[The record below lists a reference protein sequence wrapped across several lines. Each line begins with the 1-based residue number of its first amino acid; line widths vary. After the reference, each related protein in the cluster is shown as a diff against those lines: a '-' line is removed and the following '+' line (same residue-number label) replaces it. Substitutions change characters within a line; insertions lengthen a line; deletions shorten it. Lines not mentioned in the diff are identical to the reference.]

1 MTSEADTPTCSAR
14 GCREAAAWMLL
25 WRNPRLHTPDR
36 VKRWAAC
43 ETHLESLRSFLTD
56 RGFPC
61 ETEAV
66 PQGGAMG

>member
-1 MTSEADTPTCSAR
+1 MTSDAETPTCSAR
-14 GCREAAAWMLL
+14 GCRREAAWMLL
-25 WRNPRLHTPDR
+25 WRNPRLHGPER

-43 ETHLESLRSFLTD
+43 EEHLATLREFLTS

-66 PQGGAMG
+66 PPSGAMG

>member
-1 MTSEADTPTCSAR
+1 
-14 GCREAAAWMLL
+14 MLL

-66 PQGGAMG
+66 PQGGAME